1 MSVNIPTHYT
11 QQFANTI
18 ALLAQQVNTKLE
30 SAVSTGTHS
39 GEQASPVDQFAK
51 IEALENTE
59 RYTDMPRVDAD
70 TDRRW
75 VIPRDFDLPQLV
87 ASKDL
92 IRMMNDP
99 KAPLARAAVA
109 AHNRKKDLVILQALN
124 GTNQTG
130 KTGSVATTFP
140 ATQVVS
146 VNTGGSASKINVAK
160 IRNARLIL
168 MQNDVDM
175 HNEEF
180 YLVVNAAGHDAL
192 LNEIQMVN
200 ADYNK
205 QVDGTPVLK
214 DGFIDRFLGFNFLH
228 AEQIFTGTDDAAGTS
243 SACFAFAKS
252 GVYLGKWLDV
262 NVTMDL
268 RPDLRDIPTQI
279 YTKMTIG
286 ATRLDEKK
294 VVRIWSR

>member
-1 MSVNIPTHYT
+1 MSVNIPTHASQEFSHT
-11 QQFANTI
+11 VQ
-18 ALLAQQVNTKLE
+18 LLAQQLQSKLE
-30 SAVSTGTHS
+30 STVTTGSHT
-39 GEQASPVDQFAK
+39 GEQASPVDQFAR

-92 IRMMNDP
+92 IRMLNDP

-109 AHNRKKDLVILQALN
+109 AHNRKKDLVILQGLN

-130 KTGSVATTFP
+130 KSGTVSTTFP
-140 ATQVVS
+140 STQVVGVS
-146 VNTGGSASKINVAK
+146 TGGTTSNLNVAK
-160 IRNARLIL
+160 LRAARKIL

-175 HNEEF
+175 KGEEF
-180 YLVVNAAGHDAL
+180 YLVVDAAGHDSL
-192 LNEIQMVN
+192 LNEIQVVN
-200 ADYNK
+200 SDYN
-205 QVDGTPVLK
+205 VARDGVPIMK
-214 DGFIDRFLGFNFLH
+214 DGFIDRFLGFNLVH
-228 AEQIFTGTDDAAGTS
+228 AQQAFTGTDDLAGTS
-243 SACFAFAKS
+243 TALFAYAKS
-252 GVYLGKWLDV
+252 GVYLGKWIDV
-262 NVTMDL
+262 TTRMDE
-268 RPDLRDIPTQI
+268 RADLRDVPTQI